1 MVFQPPLPGPP
12 GQQIKIEESTM
23 SPFMS
28 NNNPNVSY
36 QTEKEPDASTLEFNN
51 FLESLGTNNNT
62 SNTNAN
68 NDANEPK
75 LL

>member
-28 NNNPNVSY
+28 SNNPNVIFS
-36 QTEKEPDASTLEFNN
+36 EKKPDASTLEFNN
-51 FLESLGTNNNT
+51 FLESLGSNNNT

-68 NDANEPK
+68 NDTNEPK